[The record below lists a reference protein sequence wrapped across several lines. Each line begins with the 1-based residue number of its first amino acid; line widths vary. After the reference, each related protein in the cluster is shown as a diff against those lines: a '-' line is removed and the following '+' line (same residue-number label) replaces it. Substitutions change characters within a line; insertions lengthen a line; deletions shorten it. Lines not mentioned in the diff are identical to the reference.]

1 MAGFLLLVE
10 LCLRFAGVHYES
22 SLYRLDR
29 DLGYVLRPN
38 AAGWSVKERDHFEQ
52 VSSQGLRDRYHP
64 LTPPPDVIRIAVVG
78 DSFSEAKQVDP
89 DQAYWAV
96 MERDLNRLLQSNSGD
111 RSVEVVNFGVAG
123 YGLPQEYLTIKQRIW
138 QFNPQIVL
146 LTGNLHS
153 LILDSDRRF
162 ASIQVSGGPTPY
174 FVRTADGLVLDET
187 TRKQQAA
194 FLAPSALTDLIADLT
209 NNSEVL
215 SLLNATRR
223 TLSLESARLRQSL
236 HSVDQHGA
244 AAAQSELSF
253 EETVLRGPEDPQF
266 APSWGVAEELI
277 RLAAGEVQRHH
288 AEFWFVLLDM
298 APQVDPDPDQ
308 RQALMSALGIHD
320 LYLGDRHFSE
330 FATRQGIRHI
340 LTAAELRAI
349 AERDHTLLHGFP
361 RRPRNSGHWNET
373 GHEAAGEL
381 LARHLFTCSDTLA
394 AVRSA
399 AAATAAAVAT
409 SATTCGDELPAR
421 PADIVSRDLP

>member
-1 MAGFLLLVE
+1 MRLLRDTTAAVFAMAGFLLLVE

-64 LTPPPDVIRIAVVG
+64 FMPHPDVIRIAVVG

-96 MERDLNRLLQSNSGD
+96 MERDLNRLLQSNSGHGGGGGNSRCRRLRPATGIPDDQAADLAIQSAD
-111 RSVEVVNFGVAG
+111 RAARREPAFPHSG
-123 YGLPQEYLTIKQRIW
+123 QRPAFCQHTVI
-138 QFNPQIVL
+138 
-146 LTGNLHS
+146 
-153 LILDSDRRF
+153 
-162 ASIQVSGGPTPY
+162 GGATPY

-236 HSVDQHGA
+236 HSVGQHGG

-253 EETVLRGPEDPQF
+253 GD
-266 APSWGVAEELI
+266 G
-277 RLAAGEVQRHH
+277 AAR
-288 AEFWFVLLDM
+288 
-298 APQVDPDPDQ
+298 
-308 RQALMSALGIHD
+308 
-320 LYLGDRHFSE
+320 
-330 FATRQGIRHI
+330 T
-340 LTAAELRAI
+340 
-349 AERDHTLLHGFP
+349 
-361 RRPRNSGHWNET
+361 
-373 GHEAAGEL
+373 
-381 LARHLFTCSDTLA
+381 
-394 AVRSA
+394 
-399 AAATAAAVAT
+399 
-409 SATTCGDELPAR
+409 
-421 PADIVSRDLP
+421 